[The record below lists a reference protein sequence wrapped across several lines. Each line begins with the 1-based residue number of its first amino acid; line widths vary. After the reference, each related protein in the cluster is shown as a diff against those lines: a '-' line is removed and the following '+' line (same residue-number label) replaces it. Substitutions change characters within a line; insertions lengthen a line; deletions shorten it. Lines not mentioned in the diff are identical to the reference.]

1 MHRKGG
7 YNMRSHNDYLEEQ
20 LKNPDFAAAYE
31 ALEPQY
37 QIARAIIAAR
47 LESGM
52 TQAELAKKAELPQ
65 SNISRLESGNFNPTV
80 QTLEKVAAGLGKKL
94 TLKFV

>member
-1 MHRKGG
+1 
-7 YNMRSHNDYLEEQ
+7 MRSHKDYLNEQ
-20 LKNPDFAAAYE
+20 LKNPEFAAAYE

-47 LESGM
+47 LESGL
-52 TQAELAKKAELPQ
+52 TQAELAEKAALPQ
-65 SNISRLESGNFNPTV
+65 SNISRLESGTFNPTV

-94 TLKFV
+94 EVNFV

>member
-1 MHRKGG
+1 
-7 YNMRSHNDYLEEQ
+7 MRSHKDYLNEQ
-20 LKNPDFAAAYE
+20 LKNPEFAAAYE

-52 TQAELAKKAELPQ
+52 TQAELAEKVSLSQ
-65 SNISRLESGNFNPTV
+65 SNISRLESGTFNPTV

-94 TLKFV
+94 EFNFV

>member
-1 MHRKGG
+1 
-7 YNMRSHNDYLEEQ
+7 MRSHKDYLNEQ
-20 LKNPDFAAAYE
+20 LKNPEFAAAYE

-52 TQAELAKKAELPQ
+52 TQAELAEKVSLSQ
-65 SNISRLESGNFNPTV
+65 SNISRLESGTFNPTV
-80 QTLEKVAAGLGKKL
+80 QTLEKVATGLGKKL
-94 TLKFV
+94 EFNFV

>member
-1 MHRKGG
+1 
-7 YNMRSHNDYLEEQ
+7 MRSHKDYLNEQ
-20 LKNPDFAAAYE
+20 LKNPEFAAAYE

-47 LESGM
+47 LESGL
-52 TQAELAKKAELPQ
+52 TQAELAEKASLPQ
-65 SNISRLESGNFNPTV
+65 SNISRLESGTFNPTV

-94 TLKFV
+94 EVNFV

>member
-1 MHRKGG
+1 
-7 YNMRSHNDYLEEQ
+7 MRSHKDYLNEQ
-20 LKNPDFAAAYE
+20 LKNPEFAAAYE
-31 ALEPQY
+31 VLEPQY

-52 TQAELAKKAELPQ
+52 TQAELAEKVSLSQ
-65 SNISRLESGNFNPTV
+65 SNISRLESGTFNPTV

-94 TLKFV
+94 EVNFV

>member
-1 MHRKGG
+1 
-7 YNMRSHNDYLEEQ
+7 MRSHKDYLNEQ
-20 LKNPDFAAAYE
+20 LKNPEFAAAYE

-52 TQAELAKKAELPQ
+52 TQAELAEKVSLSQ
-65 SNISRLESGNFNPTV
+65 SNISRLEPGTFNPTV

-94 TLKFV
+94 EFNFV

>member
-1 MHRKGG
+1 
-7 YNMRSHNDYLEEQ
+7 MRSHKDYLNEQ
-20 LKNPDFAAAYE
+20 LKNPEFAADYE

-47 LESGM
+47 LESGL
-52 TQAELAKKAELPQ
+52 TQAELAEKAALPQ
-65 SNISRLESGNFNPTV
+65 SNISRLESGTFNPTV

-94 TLKFV
+94 EVNFV

>member
-1 MHRKGG
+1 
-7 YNMRSHNDYLEEQ
+7 MRSHKDYLNEQ
-20 LKNPDFAAAYE
+20 LKNPEFAAAYE

-52 TQAELAKKAELPQ
+52 TQAELAEKVSLSQ
-65 SNISRLESGNFNPTV
+65 SNISRLESGTFNPTV
-80 QTLEKVAAGLGKKL
+80 QTLEKVATGLGKKL
-94 TLKFV
+94 TLNFV

>member
-1 MHRKGG
+1 
-7 YNMRSHNDYLEEQ
+7 MRSHNDYLEEQ

>member
-1 MHRKGG
+1 
-7 YNMRSHNDYLEEQ
+7 MRSHKDYLNEQ
-20 LKNPDFAAAYE
+20 LKNPEFAAAYE
-31 ALEPQY
+31 VLEPQY

-52 TQAELAKKAELPQ
+52 TQAELAEKVSLSQ
-65 SNISRLESGNFNPTV
+65 SNISRLESGTFNPTV

-94 TLKFV
+94 EFNFV

>member
-1 MHRKGG
+1 
-7 YNMRSHNDYLEEQ
+7 MRSHKDYLNEQ
-20 LKNPDFAAAYE
+20 LKSPEFAAAYE

-52 TQAELAKKAELPQ
+52 TQAELAEKVSLSQ
-65 SNISRLESGNFNPTV
+65 SNISRLESGTFNPTV

-94 TLKFV
+94 EFNFV

>member
-1 MHRKGG
+1 
-7 YNMRSHNDYLEEQ
+7 MRSHKDYLNEQ
-20 LKNPDFAAAYE
+20 LKNPEFAAAYE

-47 LESGM
+47 LESGL
-52 TQAELAKKAELPQ
+52 TQAQLAEKASLPQ
-65 SNISRLESGNFNPTV
+65 SNISRLESGTFNPTV

-94 TLKFV
+94 EVNFV